1 MRFAR
6 RSLIL
11 AMMEEK
17 SAIEAMIFA
26 VKKLVAARSR
36 RRLVQENLF
45 SARTSFKRP
54 RSLAPRRKR
63 ARSR

>member
-17 SAIEAMIFA
+17 SAMEALIFA
-26 VKKLVAARSR
+26 VKKLVSARSR

-45 SARTSFKRP
+45 STRTTQKRP

-63 ARSR
+63 LKPE

>member
-17 SAIEAMIFA
+17 SAIEAMMFA
-26 VKKLVAARSR
+26 VRKLVAARSR
-36 RRLVQENLF
+36 RRMVQENLH
-45 SARTSFKRP
+45 SARSTYKRP

-63 ARSR
+63 MRPQ